1 MPATQLL
8 TLTIKA
14 NQDNFRSNGRYF
26 VRVTSTDA
34 AGVTSATLV
43 PIHVV
48 NAETPTF
55 EVEEKPESGK
65 NLHFAVSNLVYGITN
80 PIEKVTLTDPSGA
93 KHELTNIND
102 YYLFSQDRSFCTTTN
117 PQKTVQT
124 T

>member
-1 MPATQLL
+1 MLKNTVA

-55 EVEEKPESGK
+55 EVEESR
-65 NLHFAVSNLVYGITN
+65 N
-80 PIEKVTLTDPSGA
+80 PAKTCTL
-93 KHELTNIND
+93 
-102 YYLFSQDRSFCTTTN
+102 R
-117 PQKTVQT
+117 
-124 T
+124 